1 MDSIKGK
8 TSEELRKK
16 IEGTLPNFGVIR
28 KGPQGVYNK
37 IEATIA
43 TLNNALVP
51 LETEIDGPM
60 SLAQK
65 GALEG
70 KIKRLKDVRN
80 SYAILGQKLQAEI
93 GGGAS
98 DTKKDDRPPLSSFR
112 KG

>member
-1 MDSIKGK
+1 MDSVKGK
-8 TSEELRKK
+8 ASEELRREIKA
-16 IEGTLPNFGVIR
+16 TLPNFGVIR

-43 TLNNALVP
+43 TLNDALVP
-51 LETEIDGPM
+51 LETELQGPM

-65 GALEG
+65 GALQG
-70 KIKRLKDVRN
+70 KIERLKNVRN
-80 SYAILGQKLQAEI
+80 SYAVLGEKLQAEI